1 MDKVCLDEFDIK
13 KYVKDRLSEIK
24 EEDEYI
30 FAKSVLYDGLYRM
43 SEVFE
48 ERYKSLYKKVYD
60 ELERKEESYEI
71 AILLLSK
78 NEPILKKVAWKT
90 KIL

>member
-24 EEDEYI
+24 EEDEYV

-48 ERYKSLYKKVYD
+48 ERYKSLYKRYMMSLREKRRAMRLRYFYFQKM
-60 ELERKEESYEI
+60 RI
-71 AILLLSK
+71 HF
-78 NEPILKKVAWKT
+78 
-90 KIL
+90 